1 MGVSVEDQRA
11 TFRISDLVRCGAKL
25 KFLSV
30 EPLICPIRRLPLR
43 RINWV
48 IVGGG
53 SGPRARPMKKAM
65 EKGRVSSAKN
75 NVEALLRK
83 LPDDCTLEDIQYHL
97 YVLEK
102 IQRGLEVADTQGTLT
117 QEEVEQRLSKWITR

>member
-1 MGVSVEDQRA
+1 M
-11 TFRISDLVRCGAKL
+11 
-25 KFLSV
+25 
-30 EPLICPIRRLPLR
+30 
-43 RINWV
+43 
-48 IVGGG
+48 
-53 SGPRARPMKKAM
+53 
-65 EKGRVSSAKN
+65 SSARN
-75 NVEALLRK
+75 NVESLLRQ